1 METKQ
6 ALNLIKQEIILK
18 DTKKRNY
25 GIDLLR
31 IISMICIII
40 LHINLF
46 SNNLK
51 LDRRDPRYKSSWRL
65 EAMSIW
71 GVNGFGLISGI
82 VGYKNYHFSNVM
94 YIWVQSS
101 FYSEIFT
108 IYIYYIRKISKKDLI
123 LSLFPILIRRHWYVN
138 AYFFLYLFIPFINFG
153 INNLNRKTYKYLVI
167 FYFFIYS
174 FYNIAADCFSG
185 RKNYHFLNYG
195 YSTLWLLILY
205 IIGGYFGKYVFQEN
219 DFLTSKYLIFYS
231 FIYLFS
237 TFVSSESKISET
249 KNKIPIIR
257 NISFISYLS
266 PTIVLQAISLIMIF
280 YRLNINNKFFIK
292 IISFFTP
299 LTFNVT
305 LIHLRIFRERIFQIN
320 KIFKWVT
327 NLNSKE
333 MLYKIPL
340 TSFSF
345 YILFAL
351 LDYLRYLL
359 FNILRIRKMCL
370 NIEKQFPKLFDVLI

>member
-1 METKQ
+1 MKKEQ
-6 ALNLIKQEIILK
+6 ALNLIKQDI
-18 DTKKRNY
+18 TKKENKIRNY

-31 IISMICIII
+31 IIAMISIII
-40 LHINLF
+40 LHINLY
-46 SNNLK
+46 SRILYLSSK
-51 LDRRDPRYKSSWRL
+51 DPRYKSAWRL
-65 EAMSIW
+65 ETMGYW

-82 VGYKNYHFSNVM
+82 VGYKSYHFSNIM

-108 IYIYYIRKISKKDLI
+108 IYIYFTRKIKKKLF

-153 INNLNRKTYKYLVI
+153 ITHLNSKTYKYLVL

-174 FYNIAADCFSG
+174 FYNIVAGSLLRGFD
-185 RKNYHFLNYG
+185 YHFLNYG

-205 IIGGYFGKYVFQEN
+205 IAGGYFGKHLFQDN
-219 DFLTSKYLIFYS
+219 NHLTFKYIIFYS

-237 TFVSSESKISET
+237 TFVSSEFKFSKIKKKFS
-249 KNKIPIIR
+249 IINR
-257 NISFISYLS
+257 ISLISYLS

-280 YRLNINNKFFIK
+280 SKLNIKNKCFIK

-305 LIHLRIFRERIFQIN
+305 LSHLRIFDERLFGIN
-320 KIFKWVT
+320 KLFKWVIS
-327 NLNSKE
+327 LKAKE

-340 TSFSF
+340 IAFSI
-345 YILFAL
+345 YIILAL
-351 LDYLRYLL
+351 LDYVRYIL
-359 FNILRIRKMCL
+359 FNILRIRRLCVY
-370 NIEKQFPKLFDVLI
+370 IEKQFPKSFDKSIN